1 MKFDVS
7 NVNWLV
13 RHKYIKAIQIIGAN
27 MQMYGHFDSFDI
39 VDRNSEVIDNI
50 TNIYEFLKC
59 VYRYYHSRK
68 LYNPRY
74 GNSLQRQNA
83 VKDIIKSSIDDQSY
97 ALGMLWIDSQ

>member
-1 MKFDVS
+1 MKKFEAVATVEGS
-7 NVNWLV
+7 PKWENA
-13 RHKYIKAIQIIGAN
+13 IK
-27 MQMYGHFDSFDI
+27 
-39 VDRNSEVIDNI
+39 RER
-50 TNIYEFLKC
+50 E
-59 VYRYYHSRK
+59 